1 MKNENENRA
10 ETCGTRHRVVD
21 VSEVNGDGE
30 PTKKKKNMKN
40 KKANKPSAEKEKEC
54 RDKRDDIRHQKPSA
68 LVVTHFSMGSITG
81 VICIYIYIYIYIFS
95 IFAKIY

>member
-1 MKNENENRA
+1 MSASASASVSVSVSASEASEASEVSASISTAAATSVGVLRGGESLLEPVNEMENENRA

-40 KKANKPSAEKEKEC
+40 KKANKPSAEKE
-54 RDKRDDIRHQKPSA
+54 
-68 LVVTHFSMGSITG
+68 
-81 VICIYIYIYIYIFS
+81 
-95 IFAKIY
+95 